1 MISFQHVGSIF
12 SCGGALP
19 SSQVPLQSIMCSS
32 AGRASFPSA
41 PVFDVHVNST
51 MLRSRYA
58 SWRRGSRRRRSSL
71 VACCALRPAV
81 RAQEFAAFTEE
92 NFEAF
97 LLNAQSSICEEAAAA
112 DGSGKVFVFDKWQ
125 RGEDAANGYGIT
137 RVMEGGDLLEKAA
150 VNVSIVRGHLS
161 ESRAKSMSGRGQ
173 AVEVGARYF
182 AGALSLVFH
191 PCNPF
196 VPTFRSDIRYFKVDG
211 GHGWFGGGADLTPCY
226 LFEDDV
232 REFHTFYKEVCDK
245 YESGF
250 YDKCKM
256 ACDAYF
262 YIPARKEHRGTGG
275 IFFDDLETFSDYEV
289 NGLCKPQRDD
299 VFSFVR
305 ELAEGFMPSYLPI
318 AKRRHVMDYGER
330 ERQWQL
336 LRRGRYLEFN
346 LLYDR
351 GVKFGLDGGRIESIM
366 VSAPPLVAWKY
377 NVVPEAGTDENKL
390 LQVLQEPQTWT

>member
-1 MISFQHVGSIF
+1 MISFQHVRSTF
-12 SCGGALP
+12 SSGGALP
-19 SSQVPLQSIMCSS
+19 SSQVPQQSVMCSS
-32 AGRASFPSA
+32 AVRANFPLA
-41 PVFDVHVNST
+41 PVLDVHVNST
-51 MLRSRYA
+51 MLLSRYA

-173 AVEVGARYF
+173 AVEAGAHYF

-196 VPTFRSDIRYFKVDG
+196 VPTFRSDIRYFKV
-211 GHGWFGGGADLTPCY
+211 P
-226 LFEDDV
+226 
-232 REFHTFYKEVCDK
+232 
-245 YESGF
+245 
-250 YDKCKM
+250 
-256 ACDAYF
+256 
-262 YIPARKEHRGTGG
+262 
-275 IFFDDLETFSDYEV
+275 FFM
-289 NGLCKPQRDD
+289 
-299 VFSFVR
+299 VFSF
-305 ELAEGFMPSYLPI
+305 S
-318 AKRRHVMDYGER
+318 
-330 ERQWQL
+330 
-336 LRRGRYLEFN
+336 
-346 LLYDR
+346 
-351 GVKFGLDGGRIESIM
+351 
-366 VSAPPLVAWKY
+366 
-377 NVVPEAGTDENKL
+377 
-390 LQVLQEPQTWT
+390 

>member
-12 SCGGALP
+12 SFGGALP
-19 SSQVPLQSIMCSS
+19 SSQVPLQSVMCSS
-32 AGRASFPSA
+32 AVRASFPLT

-51 MLRSRYA
+51 MLRFRYA

-161 ESRAKSMSGRGQ
+161 ESRAK
-173 AVEVGARYF
+173 
-182 AGALSLVFH
+182 
-191 PCNPF
+191 
-196 VPTFRSDIRYFKVDG
+196 VDG

-232 REFHTFYKEVCDK
+232 QEFHTFYKEVCDK

-275 IFFDDLETFSDYEV
+275 IFFDDLETFSDYVSNHTKEV
-289 NGLCKPQRDD
+289 GGLCKPQRDD

-318 AKRRHVMDYGER
+318 AKRRHVLDYGER

-366 VSAPPLVAWKY
+366 VSGASNLDLKYGLV
-377 NVVPEAGTDENKL
+377 
-390 LQVLQEPQTWT
+390 Q